1 MWELAQDESREKS
14 ANKLLLTRKCDGAQ
28 KKRKQFMYAAFQ
40 AKILTFKNSKSLTF
54 FDREYIAYAV
64 QVIHLLL
71 LLWSEKKSAKIHFF
85 EIARFTREFAM
96 KNCMQSW
103 IDSSK

>member
-40 AKILTFKNSKSLTF
+40 AKILTFKNSKSSIF
-54 FDREYIAYAV
+54 FDREYVVYAV
-64 QVIHLLL
+64 QVTHLLL
-71 LLWSEKKSAKIHFF
+71 KKLKWLKTLFFKGRKIQFL
-85 EIARFTREFAM
+85 
-96 KNCMQSW
+96 K
-103 IDSSK
+103 